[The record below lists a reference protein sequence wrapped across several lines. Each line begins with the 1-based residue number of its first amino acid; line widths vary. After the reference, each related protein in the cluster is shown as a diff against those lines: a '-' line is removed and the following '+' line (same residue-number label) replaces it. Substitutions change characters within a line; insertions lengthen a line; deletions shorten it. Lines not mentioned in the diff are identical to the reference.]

1 MRQTIAQK
9 TFDQERSLYHL
20 EHADVI
26 SCAFQGPA
34 DGESTLKEAR
44 DITVKDCSFSLR
56 YPLWHVHGFT
66 LLDSKMDEKTRAALW
81 YDQDGMIKNLHSTGI
96 KAVREC
102 HNLSIIDSTFV
113 SPEFGWKSSDLLLD
127 HVDITSE
134 YAFLDSKNV
143 TFKNSKLQSKYAF
156 QYMGTAAKKVE
167 ASALKNIRLRAADF
181 DFAYEEMG
189 SLKFDRIYLN
199 FSDPW
204 PKKRHWKR
212 RLTTKERLLKMGAL
226 LKDAGEIVFKSDNVD
241 LYAFTL
247 EQAPLAGFSILDAT
261 ANYLLLPEDVMTE
274 YEKNFRSQG
283 KAITRIRMAKS
294 TAKSKL

>member
-1 MRQTIAQK
+1 VRGRHKKWAAPYLAEHPELVLAPIDPKDPFFEAPSLALEIGMGKGDFILGMAAKNPTVHYLGL
-9 TFDQERSLYHL
+9 ER
-20 EHADVI
+20 
-26 SCAFQGPA
+26 
-34 DGESTLKEAR
+34 
-44 DITVKDCSFSLR
+44 
-56 YPLWHVHGFT
+56 
-66 LLDSKMDEKTRAALW
+66 DS
-81 YDQDGMIKNLHSTGI
+81 
-96 KAVREC
+96 
-102 HNLSIIDSTFV
+102 SI
-113 SPEFGWKSSDLLLD
+113 
-127 HVDITSE
+127 
-134 YAFLDSKNV
+134 
-143 TFKNSKLQSKYAF
+143 
-156 QYMGTAAKKVE
+156 MGTAAKKVE